1 MIELCYNQAMAKQ
14 RIMATGYDESA
25 IQTLSSLEHIRLRPG
40 MYVGRLGDGAHV
52 DDGIY
57 ILLKEIIDNAVDEF
71 TMHCGSRI
79 NIQIR
84 DNCVSVRDFGRGIPF
99 GKVVDCVSVINTGAK
114 YNTEVFQF
122 SVGLNGVGTKAVN
135 ALSSFFRV
143 VSYREGRFF
152 EAVFEKGCKKET
164 NEGRTS
170 EVNGTFV
177 EFIPDPEMFGEYR
190 FNEEFIR
197 DRLESYAF
205 LNIGLTLSFNKQVL
219 KSANGLMDLLARQVG
234 EDQMYEIVHYKS
246 DFLEFAFTHV
256 LNTYGENYFSY
267 VNGQHTSDGGT
278 HLSAFKEGLLKGI
291 NEFFNKNWSPQDVRD
306 GIVGAI
312 SVKLQNPM
320 FESQTKNKLGNV
332 EIRGPLTAQIKE
344 AVSDFLFKHPEDA
357 QHLSERIQNNER
369 LRKELN
375 EVKKGAKEAARRVAI
390 NIPKLKDC
398 KYHLGQTKDPEKGE
412 ASMIFLTE
420 GDSASGTITRT
431 RDVFTQAVFSLRGKI
446 LNCCGKGRKE
456 IYKSEELYNMMV
468 ALGIE
473 NGIEGL
479 RYGKVIIATDADNDG
494 FHIRN
499 LLMTYFFSFFEDLIL
514 SGRLYILETPLFR
527 VRNKVQ
533 TDYCYSEKER
543 DEAVRN
549 LKGAEIT
556 RFKGLGEIDA
566 KEFGQFISED
576 MKIVPVKAMSMTEIH
591 KNIEFY
597 MGNNTPER
605 RNFIMEN
612 LV

>member
-1 MIELCYNQAMAKQ
+1 MAKQ
-14 RIMATGYDESA
+14 NGSASGYDESS

-40 MYVGRLGDGAHV
+40 MYVGRLGDGSHL

-71 TMHCGSRI
+71 TMHCGNRI
-79 NIQIR
+79 NITIQ
-84 DNCVSVRDFGRGIPF
+84 DDCVTVRDFGRGIPF
-99 GKVVDCVSVINTGAK
+99 GKVVDCVSLINTGAK
-114 YNTEVFQF
+114 YNTDVFQF

-143 VSYREGRFF
+143 TSFRDGSFF
-152 EAVFEKGCKKET
+152 EATFEKGKKSGT
-164 NEGRTS
+164 REGRTS
-170 EVNGTFV
+170 EANGTYV
-177 EFIPDPEMFGEYR
+177 EFIPDHEMFGDYH
-190 FNEEFIR
+190 FNDEFIKE
-197 DRLESYAF
+197 RLESYSY
-205 LNIGLTLSFNKQVL
+205 LNVGLTLSFNKQL
-219 KSANGLMDLLARQVG
+219 FKSANGLMDLLDQQVG
-234 EDQMYEIVHYKS
+234 EDQIYPIVHYQS
-246 DFLEFAFTHV
+246 QYLEFAFTHV
-256 LNTYGENYFSY
+256 RNTYGENYFSY

-278 HLSAFKEGLLKGI
+278 HLSSFKEGVLKGI
-291 NEFFNKNWSPQDVRD
+291 NEYFNKNWSPLDVRD
-306 GIVGAI
+306 GIVGAV

-332 EIRGPLTAQIKE
+332 EIRAPLTAQIKE
-344 AVSDFLFKHPEDA
+344 AVSDYLFKHPDDA
-357 QHLSERIQNNER
+357 RLLSERIVNNEK

-375 EVKKGAKEAARRVAI
+375 DVKKGAKEAARKVAL

-398 KYHLGQTKDPEKGE
+398 KYHLSQTKDPSKGE

-446 LNCCGKGRKE
+446 LNVCGKAKTE
-456 IYKSEELYNMMV
+456 IYKNEELYNMMV

-473 NGIEGL
+473 NGIDGL

-499 LLMTYFFSFFEDLIL
+499 LLMTYFFTYFEDLIL
-514 SGRLYILETPLFR
+514 SGRVYILETPLFR
-527 VRNKVQ
+527 VRNKMV
-533 TDYCYSEKER
+533 TDYCYSDKER
-543 DEAVRN
+543 DDAVKT

-566 KEFGQFISED
+566 KEFGQFIGED
-576 MKIVPVKAMSMTEIH
+576 IKLVPVKALSMTDIK
-591 KNIEFY
+591 KNIDFY
-597 MGNNTPER
+597 MGGNTPER
-605 RNFIMEN
+605 RAFIMEN